1 MVIIC
6 SRRGWFLCRTLSSKK
21 LKAHIGKSEM
31 RRGRVKVY
39 ISVGFLH
46 ISEINK
52 ILGKVGITNMAYL
65 TTTGSGQP
73 VLILKEG
80 TTRSRGKE
88 AQRNNIMA
96 ARVIGEVLKTT
107 LGPRG
112 MDKMLID
119 SLGDITITNDGAAI
133 LKEIDVEH
141 PAAKMM
147 VEIAKTQDD
156 MVGDGT
162 TSAVV
167 LASELLKRAEELL
180 EQNIHPTILVSG
192 FRKASQKAIE
202 VINKTAVPLDINDRK
217 TLLKVA
223 LTSMSSKAIGGAKDH
238 LAEISID
245 AVKQIAEQRGEKTIA
260 DIDNIQLI
268 KKTGK
273 SLLETELIQGI
284 IIDKE
289 VVNPGMLK
297 MKENAKIALID
308 SALEI
313 EKTEISAE
321 IRIKDPTQMKAFLDQ
336 ENDMM
341 QDMVVKIKA
350 SGANVIFCQKGI
362 DDMVQHF
369 LAKEGIIAA
378 RRVKES
384 DMEKLARATG
394 GRIISDLDDLKK
406 ADLGS
411 AGLVEERKIGDDK
424 MIFVEKC
431 KDPHSVAILIRA
443 GLERMVDEAER
454 AMTDSLSVVSDVI
467 ENSQIVPGGGAI
479 EIEIAKELRKYATKV
494 GGREQLAVEAF
505 ADAVEVIPRTLA
517 ENAGLEPID
526 ILVELRSTHDK
537 ADGKFTGINVFTG
550 KLQDSVANGVIE
562 PIVVKEQAIK
572 SAAESAAMILRI
584 DDVITAKAP
593 KAPAGGPGGMPGGMG
608 EE

>member
-1 MVIIC
+1 
-6 SRRGWFLCRTLSSKK
+6 
-21 LKAHIGKSEM
+21 
-31 RRGRVKVY
+31 
-39 ISVGFLH
+39 
-46 ISEINK
+46 
-52 ILGKVGITNMAYL
+52 MAYL

-80 TTRSRGKE
+80 TSRSRGKE

-133 LKEIDVEH
+133 LDEIDVEH

-162 TSAVV
+162 TTAVV
-167 LASELLKRAEELL
+167 LASELLKKAEELL
-180 EQNIHPTILVSG
+180 DQSIHPTILVSG
-192 FRKASQKAIE
+192 YRKAAQKAIE
-202 VINKTAVPLDINDRK
+202 TINKTAVPVDINDLK

-223 LTSMSSKAIGGAKDH
+223 LTSMSSKAVGAAREH
-238 LAEISID
+238 LAEIAID
-245 AVKQIAEQRGEKTIA
+245 AIKQITEQRGDKKIA
-260 DIDNIQLI
+260 DIDNVQLV

-273 SLLETELIQGI
+273 SLLETQLVSGI

-289 VVNPGMLK
+289 VVHPGMPK
-297 MKENAKIALID
+297 KKENAKIVLLD

-321 IRIKDPTQMKAFLDQ
+321 IRIRDPTQMKAFLDQ
-336 ENDMM
+336 ETNMM
-341 QDMVVKIKA
+341 QEMAQKIKA
-350 SGANVIFCQKGI
+350 SKADVVFCQKGV

-369 LAKEGIIAA
+369 LAKEGILAA
-378 RRVKES
+378 RRIKES

-394 GRIISDLDDLKK
+394 GRIISNLDDLTAK
-406 ADLGS
+406 DLGQ

-431 KDPHSVAILIRA
+431 KDPHSVAVLIRA

-454 AMTDSLSVVSDVI
+454 AMTDSLSVVSDVV
-467 ENSQIVPGGGAI
+467 EDSKIVAGGGAV
-479 EIEIAKELRKYATKV
+479 EVEVAKELRNYATKV

-505 ADAVEVIPRTLA
+505 ADAVEIIPRTLA

-526 ILVELRSTHDK
+526 IIVELRSTHEK
-537 ADGKFTGINVFTG
+537 EDGKYKGVNVFTG
-550 KLQDSVANGVIE
+550 KLQNSLEKGVIE
-562 PIVVKEQAIK
+562 PAVVKEQAIK

-584 DDVITAKAP
+584 DDVIAATKP
-593 KAPAGGPGGMPGGMG
+593 KEGPGGKMPGGPEG
-608 EE
+608 ED

>member
-1 MVIIC
+1 
-6 SRRGWFLCRTLSSKK
+6 
-21 LKAHIGKSEM
+21 
-31 RRGRVKVY
+31 
-39 ISVGFLH
+39 
-46 ISEINK
+46 
-52 ILGKVGITNMAYL
+52 MAYL

-80 TTRSRGKE
+80 TTRNRGKE

-133 LKEIDVEH
+133 LKEIEVEH

-162 TSAVV
+162 TTTVV
-167 LASELLKRAEELL
+167 LASELLKKAEELL
-180 EQNIHPTILVSG
+180 DQNIHPTILVSG
-192 FRKASQKAIE
+192 YRKAAQKAIE
-202 VINKTAVPLDINDRK
+202 TLSKIATPVDIEDRK
-217 TLLKVA
+217 TMMKIA
-223 LTSMSSKAIGGAKDH
+223 LTSMSSKAVGTAREH
-238 LAEISID
+238 LAEIAID
-245 AVKQIAEQRGEKTIA
+245 AVKLIAEQRGDKKLA

-273 SLLETELIQGI
+273 SLLETQLVKGI
-284 IIDKE
+284 IVDKE
-289 VVNPGMLK
+289 IVHSGMPK
-297 MKENAKIALID
+297 KKENAKIALID
-308 SALEI
+308 AALEI

-321 IRIKDPTQMKAFLDQ
+321 IRIRDPTQMKAFLDQ
-336 ENDMM
+336 ETTMM
-341 QDMVVKIKA
+341 KEMVDKIKA
-350 SGANVIFCQKGI
+350 SGANVVFCQKGI

-384 DMEKLARATG
+384 DMEKLSRATG
-394 GRIISDLDDLKK
+394 GRIVSNLDDLKPT
-406 ADLGS
+406 DLGS
-411 AGLVEERKIGDDK
+411 AGLVEERKIGEDK

-454 AMTDSLSVVSDVI
+454 ALTDALSVVSDVV
-467 ENSQIVPGGGAI
+467 ENSKIVPGGGAT
-479 EIEIAKELRKYATKV
+479 EIEVAKELRNFATKV
-494 GGREQLAVEAF
+494 GGREQLAIEAF
-505 ADAVEVIPRTLA
+505 ADAVEVIPKTLA

-526 ILVELRSTHDK
+526 VIVDLRAAHEK
-537 ADGKFTGINVFTG
+537 ADGKNMGINVFTG
-550 KLQDSVANGVIE
+550 KVQNSIENGVLE
-562 PIVVKEQAIK
+562 PLVVKEQALK
-572 SAAESAAMILRI
+572 SAAESASMILRI
-584 DDVITAKAP
+584 DDVIAATKP
-593 KAPAGGPGGMPGGMG
+593 KEGPGGKTPPAGPEG

>member
-1 MVIIC
+1 
-6 SRRGWFLCRTLSSKK
+6 
-21 LKAHIGKSEM
+21 
-31 RRGRVKVY
+31 
-39 ISVGFLH
+39 
-46 ISEINK
+46 
-52 ILGKVGITNMAYL
+52 MAYL
-65 TTTGSGQP
+65 TTTNSGQP

-167 LASELLKRAEELL
+167 LASELLRKAEELL
-180 EQNIHPTILVSG
+180 DQNIHPTILVSG
-192 FRKASQKAIE
+192 YRKASVKAIE
-202 VINKTAVPLDINDRK
+202 AIGKMSVPLDVNDRK

-223 LTSMSSKAIGGAKDH
+223 LTSMSSKAVGSAKDH
-238 LAEISID
+238 LAEISVD
-245 AVKQIAEQRGEKTIA
+245 AVSQISEKRGDKTIA
-260 DIDNIQLI
+260 DIDNIQLV

-273 SLLETELIQGI
+273 SLLETQLIQGI

-289 VVNPGMLK
+289 VVSPGMPK
-297 MKENAKIALID
+297 VKENAKIALLD

-313 EKTEISAE
+313 EKTEITAE
-321 IRIKDPTQMKAFLDQ
+321 IRIKDPSQMKAFLDQ
-336 ENDMM
+336 ETDMM
-341 QDMVVKIKA
+341 QDMVTKIKA
-350 SGANVIFCQKGI
+350 SGADVIFCQKGI

-369 LAKEGIIAA
+369 LSKAGIMAA

-394 GRIISDLDDLKK
+394 GRIVSDLDDLKK
-406 ADLGS
+406 ADLGL
-411 AGLVEERKIGDDK
+411 AGHVEERKIGDDK

-454 AMTDSLSVVSDVI
+454 AMTDSLSVVSDVL
-467 ENSQIVPGGGAI
+467 ENNKIVAGGGAV

-526 ILVELRSTHDK
+526 ILAELRQVHDK
-537 ADGKFTGINVFTG
+537 ESGKYMGINVFTG
-550 KLQDSVANGVIE
+550 KLQDCIANGVIE

-572 SAAESAAMILRI
+572 SAAESATMILRI
-584 DDVITAKAP
+584 DDVITSKAP
-593 KAPAGGPGGMPGGMG
+593 KGGPGGPGGMPGGMG

>member
-1 MVIIC
+1 
-6 SRRGWFLCRTLSSKK
+6 
-21 LKAHIGKSEM
+21 
-31 RRGRVKVY
+31 
-39 ISVGFLH
+39 
-46 ISEINK
+46 
-52 ILGKVGITNMAYL
+52 MAYL

-80 TTRSRGKE
+80 TSRSRGKE

-119 SLGDITITNDGAAI
+119 NLGDITITNDGAAI
-133 LKEIDVEH
+133 LNEIEVEH

-162 TSAVV
+162 TTAVV
-167 LASELLKRAEELL
+167 LASELLKKAEELL
-180 EQNIHPTILVSG
+180 DQNIHPIILVSG
-192 FRKASQKAIE
+192 YRKAAQKAIE
-202 VINKTAVPLDINDRK
+202 VVGKVSCPVEIKDRK

-223 LTSMSSKAIGGAKDH
+223 LTTMSSKAVGTAREH
-238 LAEISID
+238 LAEIAID
-245 AVKQIAEQRGEKTIA
+245 AVTQIAEDRGDKKLA
-260 DIDNIQLI
+260 DIDNIQII

-273 SLLETELIQGI
+273 SLLETQLVQGI
-284 IIDKE
+284 IVDKE
-289 VVNPGMLK
+289 IVNPGMPRK
-297 MKENAKIALID
+297 KENAKIALVD
-308 SALEI
+308 CPLEI

-321 IRIKDPTQMKAFLDQ
+321 IRIRDPTQMKAFLDQ
-336 ENDMM
+336 ENTMM
-341 QDMVVKIKA
+341 QQMAQKIKKA
-350 SGANVIFCQKGI
+350 GADVVFCQKGI

-384 DMEKLARATG
+384 DMEKLSKATG
-394 GRIISDLDDLKK
+394 GRIVSDLEDLK
-406 ADLGS
+406 ATDLGK

-443 GLERMVDEAER
+443 GLERLVDEAER
-454 AMTDSLSVVSDVI
+454 AMTDALSVVSDVV
-467 ENSQIVPGGGAI
+467 ENNRIVPGGGAV
-479 EIEIAKELRKYATKV
+479 EIEVAKELRKYATKV
-494 GGREQLAVEAF
+494 GGREQLAIEAF

-526 ILVELRSTHDK
+526 ILVNLRAAHEK
-537 ADGKFTGINVFTG
+537 EDGKNSGVNVFTG
-550 KLQDSVANGVIE
+550 KIQNSLDSGVIE
-562 PIVVKEQAIK
+562 PAVVKEQALK

-584 DDVITAKAP
+584 DDVIASSKP
-593 KAPAGGPGGMPGGMG
+593 KGGPGGPGGGAPGGPEG
-608 EE
+608 ED